1 MKKLITLIALLA
13 IAGVATADI
22 VDGDFSGTG
31 FVSYIVSGALNTS
44 HLDNGWY
51 VGFSGDPNAW
61 HYDAATDSVS
71 RGTGATGSRSFAQCF
86 TSSLT
91 GNQTIKIQWAMVDA
105 DDSSDNRV
113 SYAVYGVNNGTGT
126 GMTDFDIASWSFGAT
141 VDTGSTATKLADWRR
156 HNVDSADYTADIDIA
171 VDFGTGYDSYYIG
184 FSTFNMNAGDSVTV
198 TDINIVPEP
207 ATVGMLGLGAL
218 VAMLVRRIRA

>member
-1 MKKLITLIALLA
+1 MKKLITLIAMLA

-31 FVSYIVSGALNTS
+31 FVAYDSTLDTS
-44 HLDNGWY
+44 NIDDGWY

-71 RGTGATGSRSFAQCF
+71 RGTGATGSRSFGQCF

-126 GMTDFDIASWSFGAT
+126 GMSSFDISSWSFNTTA
-141 VDTGSTATKLADWRR
+141 DTGSTATKLAEWRR
-156 HNVDSADYTADIDIA
+156 VVLDYTADIDIA
-171 VDFGTGYDSYYIG
+171 VNFGTGYDSYYIG
-184 FSTFNMNAGDSVTV
+184 FSSFNPGSGDSVTV